1 MSARRRSSGSV
12 TKKGRRW
19 YAVLTIG
26 RTTTGN
32 QQRHWSNGFNTRREA
47 EKHLAQLL
55 IEEHVRI
62 KTRETVGSV
71 VTRYIDND
79 VSSRGRRSPTTT
91 ARYRGLLKNM
101 GPVLNVRVDKISAS
115 EIEGLYSALL
125 SRGLSQTT
133 IHHVHNL
140 LYAALTWGSR
150 KAIGLVTN
158 NPFVREDICKP
169 RRLKGGARSFT
180 VAQALALID
189 ELAKTKH
196 ANPLIF
202 ALATGC
208 RRGEV
213 CGLKWSSVD
222 FARKVAI
229 MRESRFQVRGIVG
242 QKSTKADRIREI
254 PLNRTALSALEA
266 QRNRTRHSQA
276 LAGDTWVHSDHVFVD
291 EFGAPLSPMAL
302 TNAFSRCA
310 KRAGAPSTRMHDL
323 RHTAATFMLSGG
335 GNTAATAQILGHSE
349 KSTTLRIY
357 GHVIGM
363 DEIRAIRS
371 IDRALARAQSTG

>member
-1 MSARRRSSGSV
+1 MSSRRRSTGSI
-12 TKKGRRW
+12 TQKGRRW

-26 RTTTGN
+26 RTRTGN
-32 QQRHWSNGFNTRREA
+32 QQRQWSTGFKTRREA
-47 EKHLAQLL
+47 EKHLAHLL
-55 IEEHVRI
+55 TEEHVRAR
-62 KTRETVGSV
+62 TRTIIGSV
-71 VTRYIDND
+71 VAKYIDND

-101 GPVLNVRVDKISAS
+101 GPIVNTHADKITAS
-115 EIEGLYSALL
+115 EIEGLYSMLL
-125 SRGLSQTT
+125 TKGLSQTT
-133 IHHVHNL
+133 VHHVHNL

-150 KAIGLVTN
+150 KAVGLVTQ
-158 NPFVREDICKP
+158 NPFVNEDICKP

-180 VAQALALID
+180 VAQALVLID

-202 ALATGC
+202 SLATGC

-213 CGLKWSSVD
+213 CGLKWSSID

-229 MRESRFQVRGIVG
+229 MRESRFQIRGVVG

-254 PLNRTALSALEA
+254 PLNRTALRALDA
-266 QRNRTRHSQA
+266 QRSRTKHLQV
-276 LAGDTWVHSDHVFVD
+276 LAGDGWVHSDHVFVD

-323 RHTAATFMLSGG
+323 RHTAATFMLSAG

-371 IDRALARAQSTG
+371 IDRALASAKVG